1 MINLDMALS
10 ILLAGGND
18 ANATSG
24 AALEDRL
31 LVEGLRLG
39 EENAYEELV
48 TRFERPVYT
57 LVYRLLSDPTEAADV
72 VQEVFLKV
80 FRKVDSFRGDC
91 SLKTWIYRIAV
102 HEAYNQRRWF
112 QRHRRQETAL
122 EAAEE
127 ANVNYVDVLPDPGR
141 SPFDVTLDH
150 ETREQIEYALQR
162 VNPRFRAAV
171 VLRDIEELSYEEIAT
186 VLQTNL
192 GTVKSRILRGR
203 EALRREMT
211 VLQNAAES
219 GALGGLAAQTA
230 GGNS

>member
-10 ILLAGGND
+10 ILLAGGNE
-18 ANATSG
+18 ANGASG

-39 EENAYEELV
+39 DENAYEQLV

-57 LVYRLLSDPTEAADV
+57 LVYRLLSDPSEAADV

-122 EAAEE
+122 EATEE
-127 ANVNYVDVLPDPGR
+127 ADVNYVDVLPDPGR

-171 VLRDIEELSYEEIAT
+171 VLRDIEEMSYEEIAT

-203 EALRREMT
+203 EALRRELT

-219 GALGGLAAQTA
+219 SALGGLAPQTA